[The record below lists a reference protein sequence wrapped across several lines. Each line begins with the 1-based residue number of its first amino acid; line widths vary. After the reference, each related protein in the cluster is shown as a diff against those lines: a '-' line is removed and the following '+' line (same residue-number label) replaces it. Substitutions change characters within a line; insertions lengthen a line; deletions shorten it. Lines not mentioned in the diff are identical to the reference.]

1 SFTTA
6 ALVLAWLAIVLLGC
20 GFAALLQQ
28 VRTLQAALRLPAAA
42 RDGVP
47 EAAAALAPTTAERR
61 YVLTVDPD
69 CGYCHDVLP
78 RFRQLAALYATVAEF
93 GILAASGEYPPSTG
107 VDVVVDAPTYHQL
120 APSWSPGLLA
130 IGTGGVLIDVAPGGD
145 LAALEKVL

>member
-1 SFTTA
+1 MSFTTA

-93 GILAASGEYPPSTG
+93 GILAASGEYPPPPASTSSSTRPRTTNWRRRG
-107 VDVVVDAPTYHQL
+107 HPACS
-120 APSWSPGLLA
+120 PSARAGC
-130 IGTGGVLIDVAPGGD
+130 
-145 LAALEKVL
+145 